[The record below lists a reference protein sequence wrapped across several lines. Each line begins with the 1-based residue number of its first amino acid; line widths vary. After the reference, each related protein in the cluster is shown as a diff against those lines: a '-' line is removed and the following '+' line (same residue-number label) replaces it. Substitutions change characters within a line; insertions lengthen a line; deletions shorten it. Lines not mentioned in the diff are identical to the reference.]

1 MALNPV
7 QSLRRAESQLEKQL
21 GSIQVELDKVRGAL
35 QMLRGGKS
43 ATVKA
48 DGRKRRKK
56 MSAATKA
63 KMRASA
69 KARWAKVSESKAKK

>member
-43 ATVKA
+43 TGGKI
-48 DGRKRRKK
+48 GGKRRRK
-56 MSAATKA
+56 MSAATRA

-69 KARWAKVSESKAKK
+69 KKRWAAKKAQ